1 VAELVDA
8 RDLKSRGIIDF
19 ITLPP
24 QTLPFSTIET
34 DGTKRDLQNILGLL
48 LAVKHADHFA
58 LVRNV
63 TSVVFAHPV

>member
-8 RDLKSRGIIDF
+8 RDLKSQGPIDS
-19 ITLPP
+19 IGLRP
-24 QTLPFSTIET
+24 QTLPLSTIET

-48 LAVKHADHFA
+48 LAVKYANNFA

-63 TSVVFAHPV
+63 TGVMFAHPF